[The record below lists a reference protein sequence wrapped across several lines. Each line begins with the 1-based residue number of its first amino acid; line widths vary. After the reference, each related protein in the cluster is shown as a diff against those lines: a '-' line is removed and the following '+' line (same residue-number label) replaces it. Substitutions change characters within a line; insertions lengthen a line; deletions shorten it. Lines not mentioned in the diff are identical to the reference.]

1 MSNVKKTSITRTLS
15 VLLAMII
22 TVMTFGIARPV
33 TAYAADLNTAEVLT
47 TTHGI
52 QALSQQQQQGGN
64 NNGGTA
70 DSTGDAVWSDIIAT
84 FVKWIQR
91 LGYLV
96 AFIGAIMF
104 ALAIKNNDAEAKQN
118 GILTMVAGFIAVAVC
133 VGVDK
138 FGITS
143 ALIPFIHI

>member
-47 TTHGI
+47 ATPNMQI
-52 QALSQQQQQGGN
+52 LSAQQQQQGN
-64 NNGGTA
+64 NQGGA
-70 DSTGDAVWSDIIAT
+70 DTTGDSVWSDIIST
-84 FVKWIQR
+84 FVKWIKR
-91 LGYLV
+91 LGFLV
-96 AFIGAIMF
+96 AFVGAIMF
-104 ALAIKNNDAEAKQN
+104 ALSIKNNDAEAKQN
-118 GILTMVAGFIAVAVC
+118 GILTMIAGFLAVAIC

>member
-47 TTHGI
+47 ATPNMQI
-52 QALSQQQQQGGN
+52 LSAQQQQQGN
-64 NNGGTA
+64 NQGGA
-70 DSTGDAVWSDIIAT
+70 DTTGDSVWSDIIST
-84 FVKWIQR
+84 FVKWIKR

-96 AFIGAIMF
+96 AFVGAIMF
-104 ALAIKNNDAEAKQN
+104 ALAVKNNDAETKQN
-118 GILTMVAGFIAVAVC
+118 GILTMVAGFLAVAIC

>member
-47 TTHGI
+47 ATPNMQI
-52 QALSQQQQQGGN
+52 LSAQQQQQGN
-64 NNGGTA
+64 NQGGA
-70 DSTGDAVWSDIIAT
+70 DTTGDSVWSDIIST
-84 FVKWIQR
+84 FVKWIKR
-91 LGYLV
+91 LGFLV
-96 AFIGAIMF
+96 AFVGAIMF
-104 ALAIKNNDAEAKQN
+104 ALSIKNNDAEAKQN
-118 GILTMVAGFIAVAVC
+118 GILTMIAGFIAVAIC

>member
-47 TTHGI
+47 ATPNMQI
-52 QALSQQQQQGGN
+52 LSAQQQQQGN
-64 NNGGTA
+64 NQGGA
-70 DSTGDAVWSDIIAT
+70 DATGDSVWSDIIST
-84 FVKWIQR
+84 FVKWIKR
-91 LGYLV
+91 LGFLV
-96 AFIGAIMF
+96 AFVGAIMF
-104 ALAIKNNDAEAKQN
+104 ALSVKNNDAENKQN
-118 GILTMVAGFIAVAVC
+118 GILTMIAGFLAVAIC
-133 VGVDK
+133 TGVDK

>member
-47 TTHGI
+47 ATPNMQI
-52 QALSQQQQQGGN
+52 LSAQQQQQGN
-64 NNGGTA
+64 NQGGSDA
-70 DSTGDAVWSDIIAT
+70 TGDSVWSDIIST
-84 FVKWIQR
+84 FVKWIKR

-96 AFIGAIMF
+96 AFVGAIMF
-104 ALAIKNNDAEAKQN
+104 ALAVKNNDAETKQN
-118 GILTMVAGFIAVAVC
+118 GILTMVAGFLAVAIC

>member
-47 TTHGI
+47 ATPNMQILG
-52 QALSQQQQQGGN
+52 AQQQQQGN
-64 NNGGTA
+64 NQGGA
-70 DSTGDAVWSDIIAT
+70 DTTGDSVWSDIIST
-84 FVKWIQR
+84 FVKWIKR
-91 LGYLV
+91 LGFLV
-96 AFIGAIMF
+96 AFVGAIMF
-104 ALAIKNNDAEAKQN
+104 ALSIKNNDAEAKQN
-118 GILTMVAGFIAVAVC
+118 GILTMIAGFIAVAIC